1 MSDKNILWGVVA
13 GTILGAFGASLIQR
27 GSLRPHTTKF
37 LSYGYDIKDMLVE
50 KAESIKED
58 CEDLAAE
65 AKEQYEDRKESKN
78 KPDTSDVKVIDK
90 E

>member
-1 MSDKNILWGVVA
+1 M
-13 GTILGAFGASLIQR
+13 LGAFGASLIQR
-27 GSLRPHTTKF
+27 GSLRPHTTKI

>member
-1 MSDKNILWGVVA
+1 MSDKNVLWGVVA

-27 GSLRPHTTKF
+27 GSLRPHTTKI

-50 KAESIKED
+50 KAETLKED

-78 KPDTSDVKVIDK
+78 KSETSGVKVTDK

>member
-1 MSDKNILWGVVA
+1 MSDKNVLWGVVA

-27 GSLRPHTTKF
+27 GSLRPHTTKI

-50 KAESIKED
+50 KAETLKED

-78 KPDTSDVKVIDK
+78 KPKSSEVKVIDK

>member
-27 GSLRPHTTKF
+27 GSLRPHTTKI

-78 KPDTSDVKVIDK
+78 KPDTSDFNVIDK

>member
-1 MSDKNILWGVVA
+1 MSDKNIFWGVVA

-27 GSLRPHTTKF
+27 GSLRPHTTKI

>member
-27 GSLRPHTTKF
+27 GSLRPHTTKI
-37 LSYGYDIKDMLVE
+37 LSYGYDIKDLLVE

-78 KPDTSDVKVIDK
+78 KPDISDVKVIDK